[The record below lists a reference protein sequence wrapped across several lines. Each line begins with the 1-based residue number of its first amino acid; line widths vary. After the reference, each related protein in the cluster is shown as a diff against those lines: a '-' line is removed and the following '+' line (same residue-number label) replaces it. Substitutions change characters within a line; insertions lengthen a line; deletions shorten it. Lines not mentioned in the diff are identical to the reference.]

1 MKRRDL
7 LALAAAPALPAG
19 AAAGVAGA
27 ARPTPWRIHAVTYR
41 GRTDV
46 ERGFADYFAARGIP
60 VEITWRD
67 IALDPARLPG
77 LVDEIRRE
85 RPDLVHTWGTGV
97 TLGIAG
103 RWDAHDTARYVHD
116 IPIVFSL
123 VAAPVGAGIV
133 PDVHAPGRPVTGVSH
148 VASLAVQLQTM
159 ANYRPY
165 RSVGMLHSPNEPNSA
180 AVLKELQALGR
191 SRGIA
196 VLARPFRVNAAGQP
210 SADGAAELVRQLHA
224 EGAQWLYMPPDSFLS
239 TQARDVVVP
248 AALAQGLP
256 AFASTEQ
263 LMSAGALLGLV
274 SRYYNVGQF
283 AAFKAEQILSGKAPA
298 ARIPVETLT
307 RFSLQIDVA
316 VARRLGLLPPLEMFN
331 YAELVGD
338 ARNGSS

>member
-1 MKRRDL
+1 MRRRAL
-7 LALAAAPALPAG
+7 VAAALAARAAG
-19 AAAGVAGA
+19 ASAAVG
-27 ARPTPWRIHAVTYR
+27 RSMPWRIYAVTYR

-46 ERGFADYFAARGIP
+46 ERGFADYFAARGIA

-77 LVDEIRRE
+77 LVDEIRRV
-85 RPDLVHTWGTGV
+85 RPDLVHTWGSGV

-103 RWDAHDTARYVHD
+103 RWDAPDAARYVRD
-116 IPIVFSL
+116 IPVVFSL

-133 PDVHAPGRPVTGVSH
+133 PDVRAPGRPVTGVSH
-148 VASLAVQLQTM
+148 VAGLGTQLQTM
-159 ANYRPY
+159 ASYRPF
-165 RSVGMLHSPNEPNSA
+165 RAVGMLHSPNEPNSA
-180 AVLKELQALGR
+180 AVLRELQALGR

-210 SADGAAELVRQLHA
+210 SADGAADLVRQLRVDGA
-224 EGAQWLYMPPDSFLS
+224 EWLYMPPDSFLS

-248 AALAQGLP
+248 AALALGLP

-283 AAFKAEQILSGKAPA
+283 AGFKAEQILAGKAPA
-298 ARIPVETLT
+298 SRIPVESLT
-307 RFSLQIDVA
+307 RFALQINLT

-331 YAELVGD
+331 YAELLGD
-338 ARNGSS
+338 ASQGSPR

>member
-7 LALAAAPALPAG
+7 LALALPPLPALAAG
-19 AAAGVAGA
+19 AAAPGA
-27 ARPTPWRIHAVTYR
+27 RSTPWRIHAVTYR

-46 ERGFADYFAARGIP
+46 ERGFAEHFAAHGIP

-103 RWDAHDTARYVHD
+103 RWDAPDDGRHVRD
-116 IPIVFSL
+116 IPVVFSL

-133 PDVHAPGRPVTGVSH
+133 RDVRAPGRPVTGVSH

-159 ANYRPY
+159 ADYRPY
-165 RSVGMLHSPNEPNSA
+165 RALGMLYSLNEPNSV
-180 AVLKELQALGR
+180 AVLDELRTLGR
-191 SRGIA
+191 RRGVA
-196 VLARPFRVNAAGQP
+196 VLATPFRANAAGQP
-210 SADGAAELVRQLHA
+210 VADGAVERVRQLRAHGA
-224 EGAQWLYMPPDSFLS
+224 EWLYMPPDSFLS

-274 SRYYNVGQF
+274 SRYYSVGQF
-283 AAFKAEQILSGKAPA
+283 AAFKAQQILAGQVPA
-298 ARIPVETLT
+298 SRIPIETLT
-307 RFSLQIDVA
+307 RFSLQINLA
-316 VARRLGLLPPLEMFN
+316 AARRLDILPPLEMFN
-331 YAELVGD
+331 YAELIGD
-338 ARNGSS
+338 ARKGNPA

>member
-7 LALAAAPALPAG
+7 LALALPALPA
-19 AAAGVAGA
+19 AAAGTVAGS
-27 ARPTPWRIHAVTYR
+27 ARPTPWRIYAVTYR

-46 ERGFADYFAARGIP
+46 ERGFADYFAARGIA

-103 RWDAHDTARYVHD
+103 RWDAPDAARHVRDTPV
-116 IPIVFSL
+116 VFSL

-133 PDVHAPGRPVTGVSH
+133 PDLRAPGRPVTGVSH
-148 VASLAVQLQTM
+148 VASLGVQLQTM
-159 ANYRPY
+159 ASYRPY
-165 RSVGMLHSPNEPNSA
+165 RAVGMLHSPNEPNST

-191 SRGIA
+191 SRGVA
-196 VLARPFRVNAAGQP
+196 VLASPFRVNAAGQP
-210 SADGAAELVRQLHA
+210 SADGAADLVRQLRVD
-224 EGAQWLYMPPDSFLS
+224 GAQWLYMPPDSFLS
-239 TQARDVVVP
+239 TQARGVVVP
-248 AALAQGLP
+248 AALEQGLP
-256 AFASTEQ
+256 VFASTEQ
-263 LMSAGALLGLV
+263 LMAAGALLGLV
-274 SRYYNVGQF
+274 SRYYNIGQF
-283 AAFKAEQILSGKAPA
+283 AAFKAEQILAGRTPA

-307 RFSLQIDVA
+307 RFSLQIDLS

-331 YAELVGD
+331 YAELLGD
-338 ARNGSS
+338 ASRGSPP